1 MCLKRDRLLFSERQ
15 FNAQLTARWENAL
28 HCGEQGAPQQ
38 SSKSPIARALL
49 DPESSDS
56 IRMLA
61 QWTYPPNPEPG
72 HTLTFDATFNQPKIV
87 CIRENMA
94 LLFLSIKEGSRYL
107 DVYVL

>member
-15 FNAQLTARWENAL
+15 FNAQLAGRWQNAV
-28 HCGEQGAPQQ
+28 HCSEQDTPQQ
-38 SSKSPIARALL
+38 LNKSPSPDVLEQ
-49 DPESSDS
+49 DSSDS

-61 QWTYPPNPEPG
+61 QWTHSSNPEPG
-72 HTLTFDATFNQPKIV
+72 FTLTFDASFNQPKIV

>member
-15 FNAQLTARWENAL
+15 FNTQLDGRWQNAL
-28 HCGEQGAPQQ
+28 HCSEQGIPQQ
-38 SSKSPIARALL
+38 LSKSPTAELL
-49 DPESSDS
+49 DQDISDS